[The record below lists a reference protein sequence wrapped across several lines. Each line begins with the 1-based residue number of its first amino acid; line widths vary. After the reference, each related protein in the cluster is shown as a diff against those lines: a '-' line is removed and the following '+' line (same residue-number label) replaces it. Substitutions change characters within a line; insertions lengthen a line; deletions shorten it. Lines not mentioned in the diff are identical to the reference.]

1 MTLIAKYANAL
12 KMFFTSWIRHSE
24 GQQFKIFIR
33 TGFQIDVYLFVHDC
47 QNFKDVEKKFDS
59 YCKNTPVFSDLK
71 PVEGNDY
78 IRIFFNVLPVSD
90 LEDPFYFNIAN
101 APNDIDR
108 GPRYRFDSFYS
119 ISKYDLKKL
128 DQTKIP
134 VVTFYSHKGGVG
146 RTTAMTS
153 YALHLAKEGKT
164 VAIIDCDLEA
174 PGYLNFFGLSEHEE
188 LLEGKKNGLVEF
200 LCDSQF
206 LGGNDIDIN
215 NYMLNVGARNRGDDY
230 QPALNRIWLIP
241 AGNLNEGVTEK
252 NALKSQGRRDYLEG
266 LAKLNLGN
274 TQKVV
279 KGFTSLFEQLRSI
292 DVDVILIDSRTGFND
307 IFGTATLHLSSC
319 VVGFFGL
326 SRQNEPGIM
335 NLLAN
340 HINNNDLFKLILAY
354 SILPENFEKDSVLK
368 QAFDRME
375 SFIMDVYAEKEA
387 PPRIP
392 IHRNAI
398 LERLG
403 TGDDDADEKFIDM
416 NTAVESKNQFQDYV
430 QLFDEIDR
438 ACFPQKSR
446 LRIAPSKPT
455 KEYGSFAL
463 RNIVLQHL
471 KKVLADAAMPA
482 ENIDFNPD
490 TFYFRSCMHEKSG
503 FFDRDKFVICG
514 RKGTG
519 KTHFCKVV
527 KNKRVLA
534 GMRELDCEEFFIDAL
549 TNERKDYMYLIQ
561 AVKYMFVKKEDFL
574 NFWRICLWAKLMF
587 DESIEGLSG
596 IRAIVKQQSK
606 LTHEYDDNIFVS
618 AAFVELMDVDKL
630 LNIVK
635 DIHRFN
641 EELDRANKTIYIL
654 YDHLESFIQPE
665 YWNEAISSLINY
677 WTGLELSR
685 IFPKIFIR
693 PDLLSQVE
701 NLNTELSPDNILNIE
716 WSIEEVFG
724 YFFKLVFSDSAAT
737 NAFWTLA
744 ETLNVDSYYIHEMK
758 KKFET
763 SDGLYIGRSR
773 VEMENLIRV
782 FFGSD
787 TKKYGKPWDY
797 FKKELSNA
805 DYTVNLQA
813 FINVLNKNVVDKALA
828 IAESEVTEI
837 ISPDIYTST
846 EVRTLAVTEL
856 FKSYM
861 TDAFCKDL
869 VEFQYV
875 VLYGNS
881 GMFRYKSLDGMKFE
895 SLIDETCK
903 RIDVSNTGN
912 YKARLISLIFA
923 NGIMSM
929 EHTTRGDVFNFAP
942 LYWFPWGLQD
952 ELSDDDA
959 IHGNKAM
966 DGRLAR
972 EMERKS
978 EERYYKEREEERKA
992 EEKATLDLVR
1002 FGTAAVAAGAAGA
1015 LGLSGL
1021 GIPVVAAASALGIAP
1036 IIAKKLLKMKGE

>member
-1 MTLIAKYANAL
+1 MILIAKYANAL
-12 KMFFTSWIRHSE
+12 KMFFMSLIRQRE

-33 TGFQIDVYLFVHDC
+33 TGFQIDAYLFVYDC
-47 QNFKDVEKKFDS
+47 QNFKDIEKKFDS
-59 YCKNTPVFSDLK
+59 YCENTPAFSDLK
-71 PVEGNDY
+71 HVEENDH
-78 IRIFFNVLPVSD
+78 IRIFFNVLSVSD

-119 ISKYDLKKL
+119 TSKYDLKKF

-134 VVTFYSHKGGVG
+134 IITFYSHKGGVG
-146 RTTAMTS
+146 RTTAMIS

-174 PGYLNFFGLSEHEE
+174 PGYLNFFDLSEHEE

-206 LGGNDIDIN
+206 LGQNDIDVN
-215 NYMLNVGARNRGDDY
+215 NYMLNVGARNRGSDY
-230 QPALNRIWLIP
+230 QPALNRIWLVP

-252 NALKSQGRRDYLEG
+252 SAFKSQGRQDYLEG

-274 TQKVV
+274 TQKVI
-279 KGFTSLFEQLRSI
+279 KGFASLFEQLRSI

-307 IFGTATLHLSSC
+307 IFGMAAFHLSSC

-340 HINNNDLFKLILAY
+340 HINYNDLFKLILAY
-354 SILPENFEKDSVLK
+354 SVLPENYENDPVLMR
-368 QAFDRME
+368 AFDRME
-375 SFIMDVYAEKEA
+375 SFIMEVYAEKEV

-398 LERLG
+398 LEKLG

-416 NTAVESKNQFQDYV
+416 NTAVESKNQFQDYIR
-430 QLFDEIDR
+430 LFDEIDR
-438 ACFPQKSR
+438 ACFPQNSR
-446 LRIAPSKPT
+446 LRVKPSKPT

-471 KKVLADAAMPA
+471 KKVLPDAAMPA
-482 ENIDFNPD
+482 ENISFNLK
-490 TFYFRSCMHEKSG
+490 TFYLRRCMHEKSG
-503 FFDRDKFVICG
+503 FFDREKFVICG

-519 KTHFCKVV
+519 KTCFCKAM
-527 KNKRVLA
+527 KDHRVL
-534 GMRELDCEEFFIDAL
+534 GRVREMASEYIFIDAL
-549 TNERKDYMYLIQ
+549 TNKRKDYVYLMQ

-574 NFWRICLWAKLMF
+574 NYWRICLWAKLLF
-587 DESIEGLSG
+587 DESIEGLSE
-596 IRAIVKQQSK
+596 IRTIVKQKSA
-606 LTHEYDDNIFVS
+606 LTHEYDENIFVS
-618 AAFVELMDVDKL
+618 VAFIELMDTDKL
-630 LNIVK
+630 LNIVA

-641 EELDRANKTIYIL
+641 EELQRANKTIYIL
-654 YDHLESFIQPE
+654 YDQLESFIQPE
-665 YWNEAISSLINY
+665 YWNKAISSLINY
-677 WTGLELSR
+677 WMGLELSN
-685 IFPKIFIR
+685 ILPKIFIR
-693 PDLLSQVE
+693 TDLLSQVD
-701 NLNTELSPDNILNIE
+701 NLNTELSPNNILNIE

-724 YFFKLVFSDSAAT
+724 YFFKLVFSDPTAAD
-737 NAFWTLA
+737 ALWALA
-744 ETLNVDSYYIHEMK
+744 EVFNVDSYYIHEMK
-758 KKFET
+758 KKFKAN
-763 SDGLYIGRSR
+763 DGLYIGRSR

-782 FFGSD
+782 FFGED

-805 DYTVNLQA
+805 DHTVNLQA
-813 FINVLNKNVVDKALA
+813 FINILNKNAVDKALA
-828 IAESEVTEI
+828 LAESDVTEI

-846 EVRTLAVTEL
+846 DVRTLAVTEL
-856 FKSYM
+856 FKTYT
-861 TDAFCKDL
+861 TDLFCKDL

-875 VLYGNS
+875 VLFEKAGI
-881 GMFRYKSLDGMKFE
+881 FRYKSLDGIKFE
-895 SLIDETCK
+895 SLINETCK
-903 RIDVSNTGN
+903 RLDVSNTGN

-929 EHTTRGDVFNFAP
+929 EHTTIGDVFNFAP

-959 IHGNKAM
+959 IHGNKAL
-966 DGRLAR
+966 DERLAR
-972 EMERKS
+972 EMEWES
-978 EERYYKEREEERKA
+978 YKDREEERKA
-992 EEKATLDLVR
+992 RESSNDLIKI
-1002 FGTAAVAAGAAGA
+1002 GAAAVAAGA
-1015 LGLSGL
+1015 LGLSGF
-1021 GIPVVAAASALGIAP
+1021 GVPVVAAASALSIAP